1 MNILS
6 TILFYVI
13 VILVF
18 LFTLTIHELAH
29 LLVGI
34 KNKVNVKEFCI
45 GFGPTI
51 FQKISK
57 KNNIKIKVKLIPLL
71 GYVLFDSFSLRKD
84 YENEKDDPD
93 YEWFMTP
100 TPKGKIKLEET
111 KLGSYIWILSSG
123 IIINLIMFFFLWIF
137 YWLAY
142 HLNGYQATNP
152 FILLGRALLCICE
165 VIIFK
170 KPDLTSIYVQYAE
183 LSNIT
188 NFGLTIITLFM
199 LINILSSLF
208 NIIPLPPL
216 DGYKIFSRIYQEITN
231 KQIESRIE
239 NTLALVT
246 TVFMYYAFFAGLIA
260 SIWGW

>member
-6 TILFYVI
+6 SILFYVI
-13 VILVF
+13 VILIF

-93 YEWFMTP
+93 YEWFMSP

-123 IIINLIMFFFLWIF
+123 IIINLVMFF
-137 YWLAY
+137 
-142 HLNGYQATNP
+142 NP

-170 KPDLTSIYVQYAE
+170 KPDLTSIYVQYPK

-246 TVFMYYAFFAGLIA
+246 TIFMYYAFFAGLIA